1 MTNRTGAGLALS
13 LLFAINTVSF
23 FDRQIL
29 AAVAELVRKDPALSD
44 TPMGSLGTA
53 FTTNA
58 ISVGGHGLLGKLGDL
73 WKDARGRPSGPHTS
87 AALAGAPNDHLDSTR
102 VK

>member
-29 AAVAELVRKDPALSD
+29 AAVAELVRKDRALSD
-44 TPMGSLGTA
+44 DTAMGSLGT
-53 FTTNA
+53 
-58 ISVGGHGLLGKLGDL
+58 VLHD
-73 WKDARGRPSGPHTS
+73 
-87 AALAGAPNDHLDSTR
+87 
-102 VK
+102 